1 MEEIQQQPANGGRKP
16 VVIKIAAVFM
26 IIGAAWS
33 GWWWT
38 SGRFFEYTDD
48 AYVAG
53 NLVTITPQTSGTV
66 VAILADNTDF
76 VKQGDIL
83 IQMDATDA
91 KISLEK
97 AESEL
102 AVAVRQA
109 GNTLEGI
116 KTRLARLAMREADLE
131 KTKSDYERRK
141 KLFGDR
147 AITQEIFD
155 HARIEFENAQTAV
168 NLARHELAEAQIT
181 AAGNRAE
188 DNPHV
193 SLAKTKVR
201 EAYVALRRMD
211 LAAPVSGYVARRAV
225 QLGERAVPGKPL
237 MAVVPV
243 DALSVE
249 ANFKE
254 NQLKQMR
261 AGQPVEIVS
270 DMYGGG
276 VHFHGTVVGIGA
288 GTGSVFSILPAQN
301 ATGNWIKVV
310 QRVPV
315 KISLLPEELK
325 KNPLV
330 VGLSLAVTVDIHE
343 SGGNPFRPGAAK
355 HELATTVYDAEEM
368 GADELIS
375 RIIAK
380 NLKAAPVAEP
390 R

>member
-1 MEEIQQQPANGGRKP
+1 M
-16 VVIKIAAVFM
+16 IKIVALFA
-26 IIGAAWS
+26 IAGAAWG

-38 SGRFFEYTDD
+38 TGRFFEYTDN

-53 NLVTITPQTSGTV
+53 NLVAITPQTSGTV

-76 VKQGDIL
+76 VKQGETL
-83 IQMDATDA
+83 IRMDATDA
-91 KISLEK
+91 QIALAK

-102 AVAVRQA
+102 AVAVHQA
-109 GNTLEGI
+109 GNALEGV
-116 KTRLARLAMREADLE
+116 KTRRARLAMREADLQ
-131 KTKSDYERRK
+131 KIKSDFERRN
-141 KLFGDR
+141 KLFDDR
-147 AITQEIFD
+147 AVTQEAFD
-155 HARIEFENAQTAV
+155 HARIEYENAQTAV
-168 NLARHELAEAQIT
+168 SLARHELAEAQIT
-181 AAGNRAE
+181 AAGSRAE

-193 SLAKTKVR
+193 ALAKTKVR
-201 EAYVALRRMD
+201 EAYVALRRMT

-243 DALSVE
+243 EALSVE

-254 NQLKQMR
+254 NQLEKMR
-261 AGQPVEIVS
+261 AGQPAEIVS
-270 DMYGGG
+270 DMYGRG
-276 VHFHGTVVGIGA
+276 VRFHGTVVGIGA

-315 KISLLPEELK
+315 KIALVPEELK

-330 VGLSLAVTVDIHE
+330 VGLSLSATVDIHGN
-343 SGGNPFRPGAAK
+343 GGSPLKPGTAK
-355 HELATTVYDAEEM
+355 HELTTTVYDAEDA
-368 GADELIS
+368 GADELIAT
-375 RIIAK
+375 IIAK
-380 NLKAAPVAEP
+380 NLKAATAAET

>member
-1 MEEIQQQPANGGRKP
+1 MEDKQQPANGGRKT
-16 VVIKIAAVFM
+16 VILKIAVIF
-26 IIGAAWS
+26 IIVGAAS
-33 GWWWT
+33 GGWWWT
-38 SGRFFEYTDD
+38 TGRFFEYTDN

-53 NLVTITPQTSGTV
+53 NLVAITPQAGGTV

-76 VKQGDIL
+76 VKQGDAL
-83 IQMDATDA
+83 VRMDTTDA
-91 KISLEK
+91 KIALEK

-109 GNTLEGI
+109 GNTLEGV
-116 KTRLARLAMREADLE
+116 KTRRARLAMREADLE
-131 KTKSDYERRK
+131 KTKNDFERRK
-141 KLFGDR
+141 KLFEDH
-147 AITQEIFD
+147 AVTQETFD
-155 HARIEFENAQTAV
+155 HARIEYENAQTAV
-168 NLARHELAEAQIT
+168 NLTRHELAEAQIT
-181 AAGNRAE
+181 AAGIRAE

-193 SLAKTKVR
+193 AMAKTKVR
-201 EAYVALRRMD
+201 EAFVALRRMS
-211 LAAPVSGYVARRAV
+211 LVAPVSGYVARRAI

-254 NQLKQMR
+254 NQLKHMH

-270 DMYGGG
+270 DIYGNG
-276 VHFHGTVVGIGA
+276 VRFHGTVVGIGA

-315 KISLLPEELK
+315 KISLMPGELK
-325 KNPLV
+325 EHPLI
-330 VGLSLAVTVDIHE
+330 VGLSLSATVDIH
-343 SGGNPFRPGAAK
+343 GNGDVPLRPGAIK
-355 HELATTVYDAEEM
+355 HELATTVYDTEDA
-368 GADELIS
+368 GADELIAG
-375 RIIAK
+375 IIAK
-380 NLKAAPVAEP
+380 NLKALPAAET

>member
-1 MEEIQQQPANGGRKP
+1 MEETKQRPANGGRIT
-16 VVIKIAAVFM
+16 VMLRIAAVFA
-26 IIGAAWS
+26 IAGAAWG

-38 SGRFFEYTDD
+38 SGRFYEYTDN

-53 NLVTITPQTSGTV
+53 NLVSITPQAGGTV
-66 VAILADNTDF
+66 VAIMADNTDF
-76 VKQGDIL
+76 VKQGDTL
-83 IQMDATDA
+83 VRMDGTDA
-91 KISLEK
+91 KIALEK

-109 GNTLEGI
+109 GNTLEGV
-116 KTRLARLAMREADLE
+116 KTRLARLAMREADLQ
-131 KTKSDYERRK
+131 KTKTDFERRE

-147 AITQEIFD
+147 AVTQEAYD
-155 HARIEFENAQTAV
+155 HARLEYENAQNAV
-168 NLARHELAEAQIT
+168 RLARHELAEAQIT

-193 SLAKTKVR
+193 ATAKTKVR
-201 EAYVALRRMD
+201 EAYVALQRMN

-254 NQLKQMR
+254 NQLKRMR

-270 DMYGGG
+270 DMYGRG
-276 VHFHGTVVGIGA
+276 VRFHGTVVGIGA
-288 GTGSVFSILPAQN
+288 GTGSVFSVLPAQN

-315 KISLLPEELK
+315 KISLMPEELK
-325 KNPLV
+325 QHPLV
-330 VGLSLAVTVDIHE
+330 VGLSLAATVDIHGN
-343 SGGNPFRPGAAK
+343 GGPLQPGTAK
-355 HELATTVYDAEEM
+355 HELATTVYDAEDA

-375 RIIAK
+375 AIIAK
-380 NLKAAPVAEP
+380 NLKMAPVAEA